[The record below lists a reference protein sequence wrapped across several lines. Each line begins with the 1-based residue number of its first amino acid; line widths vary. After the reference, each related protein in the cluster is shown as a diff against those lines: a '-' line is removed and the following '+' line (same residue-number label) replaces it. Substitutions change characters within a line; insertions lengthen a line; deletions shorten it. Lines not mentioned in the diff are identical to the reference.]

1 MIPEIRAAARSATYQ
16 WAVSYSQKTA
26 GRYLFLAD
34 FLPY

>member
-1 MIPEIRAAARSATYQ
+1 MIRELRAAARSSEYQ

-34 FLPY
+34 FLRY